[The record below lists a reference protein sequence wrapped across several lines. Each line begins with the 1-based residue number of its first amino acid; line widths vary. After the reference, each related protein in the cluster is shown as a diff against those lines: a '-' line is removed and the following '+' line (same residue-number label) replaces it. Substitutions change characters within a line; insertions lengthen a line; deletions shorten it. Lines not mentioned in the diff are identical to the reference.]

1 MYVFI
6 TVHVALVH
14 VRVLHGATNCKQT
27 ELCGRGSNDVTM
39 NATMYMYV
47 YTYMYHPLC
56 TDT

>member
-39 NATMYMYV
+39 NATMYV